1 MRVSERDLLEGMW
14 FAMQSSG
21 EGLGASVDL
30 LHRGRHAH
38 AAALAMIALEELC
51 KARLLRK
58 FWKHGDAGGVV
69 TLDDVKTVCGLRANH
84 VEKQRAP
91 HVDMEIGLE
100 LGSRAAMALEQEI
113 TQARE
118 VGVLRERNVLT
129 DSPALEDAYLT
140 WAAAREEF
148 ERALQDASPDV
159 AGERFGLRNPSLW
172 VDVEVEQGR
181 VRWKRPGEISVNK
194 SKTAIGKTIRDY
206 LSTRRNLLPPDAAEP
221 GVGGSPRF
229 AAALEAWTTKPE
241 LPIPVWP

>member
-1 MRVSERDLLEGMW
+1 MRVTERDLLEGMW

-38 AAALAMIALEELC
+38 AAALAMIALEELG

-58 FWKHGDAGGVV
+58 FWKHSDAGGVV

-84 VEKQRAP
+84 IEKQRAA
-91 HVDMEIGLE
+91 HVAMESGLE
-100 LGSRAAMALEQEI
+100 VGSRAAIALEREMP
-113 TQARE
+113 ARE
-118 VGVLRERNVLT
+118 AGILGEKNILP
-129 DSPALEDAYLT
+129 DSLSLEDAYLT
-140 WAAAREEF
+140 WAAAQEEF

-159 AGERFGLRNPSLW
+159 PGERFGLRNRGLY

-181 VRWKRPGEISVNK
+181 VRWKRPGEISVDK
-194 SKTAIGKTIRDY
+194 SKTAIGKAIRDY
-206 LSTRRNLLPPDAAEP
+206 LSTRRNLLPPGTADP